1 MNTLQEKLA
10 KILSIKD
17 ERVCAETFESF
28 CQDHADILP
37 MPGENSMFDKA
48 MWAASKHTTLSKK
61 DEAILKRVSGRLIKE
76 SQESV
81 VKPVVAAAEST
92 VLKLKDLVGST
103 KETAIGAWQDMLAA
117 MSWQQMVPAGA
128 LRGVGT
134 QLVSLGTF
142 QKQIDDATVQVNLG
156 WLVDKDQLRVLLQ
169 AKDKEENALAD
180 VEVRVTEMER
190 GVVFSRKTNEDG
202 SVVAPSVQCGPG
214 QYQIQVIWLDKV
226 VETPFFR
233 I

>member
-1 MNTLQEKLA
+1 MNTLQDKLA

-17 ERVCAETFESF
+17 ERACAESFESF
-28 CQDHADILP
+28 CQEHAEVLP

-48 MWAASKHTTLSKK
+48 MWAASKFTALSTK
-61 DEAILKRVSGRLIKE
+61 DEAILKRVTGRMVG
-76 SQESV
+76 ESV
-81 VKPVVAAAEST
+81 VKPVVAAAKSS
-92 VLKLKDLVGST
+92 VLNLKELVGST
-103 KETAIGAWQDMLAA
+103 KETAIGAWQDMLSA

-128 LRGVGT
+128 MRGVGT
-134 QLVSLGTF
+134 QMVSLGTF
-142 QKQIDDATVQVNLG
+142 QKQLDEANVQVNLG

-169 AKDKEENALAD
+169 AKDKNENALSD
-180 VEVRVTEMER
+180 VEVRITETER

-202 SVVAPSVQCGPG
+202 SVVAPSVQVGPG

-226 VETPFFR
+226 VETPFFK

>member
-1 MNTLQEKLA
+1 MTMNTLQEKLA

-17 ERVCAETFESF
+17 ERACAETFESF
-28 CQDHADILP
+28 CQEHAEILP

-61 DEAILKRVSGRLIKE
+61 DEAILKRVTGRMIA
-76 SQESV
+76 ESV
-81 VKPVVAAAEST
+81 VKPVAAKAESA
-92 VLKLKDLVGST
+92 VLMLKDLVGST
-103 KETAIGAWQDMLAA
+103 KENAIGAWQDMLAA
-117 MSWQQMVPAGA
+117 MQWQQMVPAGA

>member
-1 MNTLQEKLA
+1 MNTLQDKLA

-17 ERVCAETFESF
+17 ERACAESFESF
-28 CQDHADILP
+28 CQEHAEILP

-48 MWAASKHTTLSKK
+48 MWAASKFTALSKK
-61 DEAILKRVSGRLIKE
+61 DEAILSRVTGRLVG
-76 SQESV
+76 ESV
-81 VKPVVAAAEST
+81 VKPVVAAAKSS
-92 VLKLKDLVGST
+92 VLNLKELVGST
-103 KETAIGAWQDMLAA
+103 KETAIGAWQDMLSA

-128 LRGVGT
+128 MRGVGT
-134 QLVSLGTF
+134 QMVSLGTF
-142 QKQIDDATVQVNLG
+142 QKQLDDANVQVNLG

-169 AKDKEENALAD
+169 AKDKNENALSD
-180 VEVRVTEMER
+180 VEVRITETER

-202 SVVAPSVQCGPG
+202 SVVAPSVQVGPG

-226 VETPFFR
+226 VETPFFK

>member
-1 MNTLQEKLA
+1 
-10 KILSIKD
+10 
-17 ERVCAETFESF
+17 
-28 CQDHADILP
+28 
-37 MPGENSMFDKA
+37 
-48 MWAASKHTTLSKK
+48 
-61 DEAILKRVSGRLIKE
+61 
-76 SQESV
+76 
-81 VKPVVAAAEST
+81 
-92 VLKLKDLVGST
+92 
-103 KETAIGAWQDMLAA
+103 
-117 MSWQQMVPAGA
+117 MVPAGA

-142 QKQIDDATVQVNLG
+142 QKEIDDATVQVNLG

-169 AKDKEENALAD
+169 AKDKDENALAD
-180 VEVRVTEMER
+180 VEVRVTEIER

>member
-17 ERVCAETFESF
+17 ERACAETFESF
-28 CQDHADILP
+28 CQEHADILP

-61 DEAILKRVSGRLIKE
+61 DEAILKRVTGRMI
-76 SQESV
+76 QESV
-81 VKPVVAAAEST
+81 VKPVVAKAESA
-92 VLKLKDLVGST
+92 VLMLKDLVGST
-103 KETAIGAWQDMLAA
+103 KETAIGAWQDMLGA
-117 MSWQQMVPAGA
+117 MQWQQMVPAGA

-156 WLVDKDQLRVLLQ
+156 
-169 AKDKEENALAD
+169 
-180 VEVRVTEMER
+180 
-190 GVVFSRKTNEDG
+190 
-202 SVVAPSVQCGPG
+202 
-214 QYQIQVIWLDKV
+214 
-226 VETPFFR
+226 
-233 I
+233 